1 MDKILLV
8 GGFGFI
14 GKNIIEQ
21 LYGDYNIYVIG
32 RRLDCDFMEEYPN
45 IEFRKYVFMED
56 EDLEYIVAS
65 INPDYIINLVSVVTA
80 SRDMEQYI
88 KMIEINSNVL
98 LELYK
103 ATKNIKNLKLFLQ
116 FGSGEEYGNIKAP
129 YRETDR
135 EYPSSPYA
143 LAKQLTTN
151 TALMLYT
158 NFSYPISVVR
168 PGNLF
173 GEYQGSSKF
182 IPYIVNKLSKNDV
195 IETTYGEQKRDFIYA
210 EDFAKGIK
218 KVIECHENFVGEI
231 FNLSVGR
238 SYKLKEIIEYC
249 KNYLCS
255 SSIIEYGKIPYR
267 ENEMMNFEL
276 DITKFKR
283 LANSSFE
290 IDLLESLSRF
300 IDKIGGS
307 NK

>member
-1 MDKILLV
+1 MEKILLV

-21 LYGDYNIYVIG
+21 LYGEYNIYVIG
-32 RRLDCDFMEEYPN
+32 RSLDCDFMEEYPN

-56 EDLEYIVAS
+56 EDIEDIVAS

-80 SRDMEQYI
+80 SRDMEQYK

-98 LELYK
+98 LELYE

-151 TALMLYT
+151 TALMLYN

-173 GEYQGSSKF
+173 GEYQDSNKF
-182 IPYIVNKLSKNDV
+182 IPHIVSKLSKNEV

-231 FNLSVGR
+231 FNLSAGR

-249 KNYLCS
+249 KNYLNS
-255 SSIIEYGKIPYR
+255 SSIIEYGMIPYR
-267 ENEMMNFEL
+267 ENEMMKFEL
-276 DITKFKR
+276 DISKFKG

-290 IDLLESLSRF
+290 IDVLESLSRF
-300 IDKIGGS
+300 ISKNGGC